1 MDCHGNKLPRNDGL
15 GGNGGRVWRWLE
27 SVAMAEGWNGCM
39 GGFCFFYKSV
49 DKKENILYKIFIF

>member
-1 MDCHGNKLPRNDGL
+1 MTECVWIVTALEMPRNDGL
-15 GGNGGRVWRWLE
+15 GGEWRE